1 MTADPEGGP
10 ARREARTR
18 EVMAATGLDDT
29 TIGLVVDRF
38 YDRVRADPVLAP
50 LFAARLSDADWGP
63 HLAKMKRFWSSLA
76 LMTGDYHGR
85 PMQAHLPLP
94 VSGADFDRWL
104 SLFRETATELC
115 TPPGAA
121 LLIDKAERVAASLEL
136 GIAAGRGHMLRRGER
151 LPAVTGAP

>member
-1 MTADPEGGP
+1 MTAHPEGGP
-10 ARREARTR
+10 ARRQALTR
-18 EVMAATGLDDT
+18 EVMATTGLDDA
-29 TIGLVVDRF
+29 TISLVVDRF
-38 YDRVRADPVLAP
+38 YDRVRNDSVLAP
-50 LFAARLSDADWGP
+50 LFTARLSDADWGP

-104 SLFRETATELC
+104 SLFRETATDLC
-115 TPPGAA
+115 TPAGAV
-121 LLIDKAERVAASLEL
+121 LLIDKAERVASSLEL

-151 LPAVTGAP
+151 LPATEA